1 MGRDMEN
8 KCKRCRRLNTK
19 LFLKGERCYT
29 NKCALEKRKTGGI
42 VRRSRFSQYKQQLE
56 EKQKPKWMYG
66 LLEGQFK
73 RHYRMAEKSPNV
85 TGEELLRILER
96 RLDNVVY
103 RLGFA
108 FSRSQARQLVNHG
121 HFLVNGH
128 KVDIPSFLLKEGDA
142 IEVKEKSRKLS
153 LIKQALDFSQKRA
166 LPEWLE
172 MDRESLK
179 GVVRRFPEREELDQ
193 TINLPLI
200 VEYYSR

>member
-1 MGRDMEN
+1 VGRDMEN
-8 KCKRCRRLNTK
+8 RCKRCCRLKTK

-29 NKCALEKRKTGGI
+29 SKCPLEKRKKGRI
-42 VRRSRFSQYKQQLE
+42 VRGRPSQYKQQLE
-56 EKQKPKWMYG
+56 EKQKLKWMYG
-66 LLEGQFK
+66 LLERQFK
-73 RHYRMAEKSPNV
+73 RHYWIAEKSPNI

-96 RLDNVVY
+96 RLDNVIY

-108 FSRSQARQLVNHG
+108 SSHLQARQLINHG

-128 KVDIPSFLLKEGDA
+128 KLDVSSYLLKEGDV
-142 IEVKEKSRKLS
+142 IEVRKKSKKLS
-153 LIKQALDFSQKRA
+153 LIKQALNFSQKRA

-172 MDRESLK
+172 VDRESLK